1 MLALSFYK
9 LIILT
14 SLVIYFF
21 NLNVVF
27 YVYKMFCS
35 YENEIK
41 IEITISYIFG
51 RVIRNLLAPLK
62 ISIAET
68 RVQISNVTVA
78 RHSMTIL

>member
-1 MLALSFYK
+1 
-9 LIILT
+9 
-14 SLVIYFF
+14 
-21 NLNVVF
+21 
-27 YVYKMFCS
+27 MFCS

-78 RHSMTIL
+78 RHSMTILWASRVTPLEHVTE

>member
-27 YVYKMFCS
+27 YVYEMFCS

-51 RVIRNLLAPLK
+51 RVIRNLSAPLK

>member
-1 MLALSFYK
+1 
-9 LIILT
+9 
-14 SLVIYFF
+14 
-21 NLNVVF
+21 
-27 YVYKMFCS
+27 MFCS

-51 RVIRNLLAPLK
+51 RVIRNLFAPLK